1 VGENPALP
9 GACPARREPAAP
21 RHGAVLERNPHHSPL
36 TPGGNMQ
43 RWLRIGLLLIVAWF
57 VLKIVFNIAGFIIHL
72 LVIAGIIFVL
82 YSVVNYF
89 LGQRQRR

>member
-1 VGENPALP
+1 ME
-9 GACPARREPAAP
+9 
-21 RHGAVLERNPHHSPL
+21 
-36 TPGGNMQ
+36 

-72 LVIAGIIFVL
+72 LVIAGIIFVI

-89 LGQRQRR
+89 LGQRQRRY